1 MRVYV
6 RTDGSDKFNLP
17 FVHSGGFQ
25 NTVNKIIFSSDRKIT
40 DLNCDILINREKYY
54 DDTKNRLHKLKRR

>member
-40 DLNCDILINREKYY
+40 DLNRDILINREKY
-54 DDTKNRLHKLKRR
+54 R